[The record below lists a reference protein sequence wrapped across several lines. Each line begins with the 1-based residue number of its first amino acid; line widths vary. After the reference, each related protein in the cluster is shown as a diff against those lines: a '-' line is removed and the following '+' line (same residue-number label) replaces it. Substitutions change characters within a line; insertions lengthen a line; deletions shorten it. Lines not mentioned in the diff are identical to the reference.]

1 MKRFLVA
8 IVFAS
13 SMIAGCQKTDIY
25 REASTKI
32 EFVGDMQKQT
42 KASGTT
48 PSATNDGK
56 FENLYA
62 QDFRVWAFKN
72 WDDPLTTNVNEINS
86 EYDGITNLLISYK
99 PGANGAKGTWDTG
112 LDYYWPGT
120 DKSIKFYAISS
131 SNWTTDPVEDD
142 DPVEGDEIVRE
153 TVTITH
159 TPGST
164 ALGTMTIADFTVAP
178 EADNDLMVADAC
190 IQMQQGSTAVDGV
203 IVDNK
208 VSQTFRHA
216 LTKVRFNFITTNT
229 SIPVFVQSI
238 VTSSLYNKTDIEV
251 AFGGENTS
259 FTWDRKAQT
268 TFSDDCDADIDFA
281 AKGVTEVWQIGGA
294 TKTAVDNLTDK
305 DGITLNHTKY
315 TPIDTWFMIPQ
326 PLSNATVTI
335 TYILNDRQFSKEFP
349 LNVEGKLTE
358 WTPNQFVNYNVTIAP
373 NLIEFNATV
382 EGWNERDV
390 VINDSATE

>member
-1 MKRFLVA
+1 MKRCLVA

-25 REASTKI
+25 YEASTKI

-42 KASGTT
+42 KAEGD
-48 PSATNDGK
+48 PSATNDGR
-56 FENLYA
+56 FDNLYA

-72 WDDPLTTNVNEINS
+72 WDDPLTTTVNEVNS
-86 EYDGITNLLISYK
+86 EYDGITNLLISYHK
-99 PGANGAKGTWDTG
+99 PEEGKDKGTWDTG
-112 LDYYWPGT
+112 KDYYWPGN
-120 DKSIKFYAISS
+120 DKSLKFYAISS
-131 SNWTTDPVEDD
+131 SNWTN
-142 DPVEGDEIVRE
+142 DPVEGDETVRE
-153 TVTITH
+153 TVSITH
-159 TPGST
+159 TAGST

-238 VTSSLYNKTDIEV
+238 VTSNLYNKTDIEV

-259 FTWDRKAQT
+259 FTWTRKTQT
-268 TFSDDCDADIDFA
+268 TFSDDCDDAIDFA

-294 TKTAVDNLTDK
+294 TKTAVANLTDK

>member
-1 MKRFLVA
+1 MKRCLVA

-42 KASGTT
+42 KAEGD
-48 PSATNDGK
+48 PSATNDGR
-56 FENLYA
+56 FDNLYA

-72 WDDPLTTNVNEINS
+72 WDDPLTTTVNEVNS
-86 EYDGITNLLISYK
+86 EYDGITNLLISYHK
-99 PGANGAKGTWDTG
+99 PEEGKDKGTWDTG
-112 LDYYWPGT
+112 KDYYWPGN
-120 DKSIKFYAISS
+120 DKPIKFYAISS
-131 SNWTTDPVEDD
+131 SNWTSKNGLT
-142 DPVEGDEIVRE
+142 GAE
-153 TVTITH
+153 TVSIDH
-159 TPGST
+159 TDNPNG
-164 ALGTMTIADFTVAP
+164 LGTMTISNFTVTSK
-178 EADNDLMVADAC
+178 ADNDLMVADAC

-238 VTSSLYNKTDIEV
+238 VTSNLYNKTDIEV

-259 FTWDRKAQT
+259 FTWNRKAQT

-281 AKGVTEVWQIGGA
+281 DKGVTEVWEMGGT
-294 TKTAVDNLTDK
+294 TKTAVANLADK

-349 LNVEGKLTE
+349 LNVEGKLTQ